1 MLCWADIKHYQS
13 RIMKFL
19 HDLFPVILFFIAYKM
34 YDFYVATAVI
44 IVATIV
50 QVGYGWIKHHK
61 VERMHLITLVLVLVF
76 GGLTLYLKDPLFLKW
91 KPTVVNWLFA
101 IVFLGSHFIGK
112 IPLVERM
119 MRKSVSLPSP
129 IWFRLNIAWTLFFV
143 VMGVVNLYVAF
154 NYTEETWVN
163 FKLFGMMGMTF
174 LFVILQAFYLAR
186 YISETDQA
194 ATQEES

>member
-1 MLCWADIKHYQS
+1 
-13 RIMKFL
+13 MKFL

-50 QVGYGWIKHHK
+50 QVGYGWIRHHK

-101 IVFLGSHFIGK
+101 VAFLGSHFIGK

-119 MRKSVSLPSP
+119 MGKSVSLPSP
-129 IWFRLNIAWTLFFV
+129 VWSRLNIAWILFFV

-154 NYTEETWVN
+154 NYSEEIWVN
-163 FKLFGMMGMTF
+163 FKLFGMLGMTF
-174 LFVILQAFYLAR
+174 LFVILQALYLAR
-186 YISETDQA
+186 HIAETDQA
-194 ATQEES
+194 ATQKES

>member
-1 MLCWADIKHYQS
+1 
-13 RIMKFL
+13 MKFL

-44 IVATIV
+44 IVATIA
-50 QVGYGWIKHHK
+50 QVSIGWIRNHK
-61 VERMHLITLVLVLVF
+61 VEKMHLITLLLVLLF

-101 IVFLGSHFIGK
+101 AVFLGSHFIGK
-112 IPLVERM
+112 MTLVERM
-119 MRKSVSLPSP
+119 MSKSVALPTP
-129 IWFRLNIAWTLFFV
+129 IWFKLNIAWSLFFI
-143 VMGVVNLYVAF
+143 VMGVANLYVAF
-154 NYTEETWVN
+154 NYAEDTWVN

-186 YISETDQA
+186 FISDTDQPT
-194 ATQEES
+194 TQEES